1 MHAFTLAAL
10 ALALSATPAAS
21 TDDGGP
27 IPTERLTLVWFD
39 SAKALPRGF
48 EVMSREVSAIFARMG
63 VEIVW
68 TRGTTETQLQGS
80 ELSVTLMPRAPHHV
94 RAGVMGLVNRH
105 QKPPRDAWIFL
116 EAVEHAVRRSS
127 DRFGAEAA
135 LQDAR
140 LPLAVARVVAHE
152 VFHAVVPEEPH
163 ARTGLMCDKIEGSFL
178 LLGRPLFDAHSAN
191 AFRRGL
197 AALRPAESSTSS
209 GRPSSSGRP

>member
-27 IPTERLTLVWFD
+27 VPTERLTLVWFD
-39 SAKALPRGF
+39 SANALPRGF
-48 EVMSREVSAIFARMG
+48 DVMSREVGAIFARIG
-63 VEIVW
+63 VEVVW

-80 ELSVTLMPRAPHHV
+80 ELPVTLMPRAPHHV

-105 QKPPRDAWIFL
+105 QRPPRDAWVFL
-116 EAVEHAVRRSS
+116 EAVEHAIRRSPNP
-127 DRFGAEAA
+127 FGTEAA
-135 LQDAR
+135 LEKAR

-152 VFHAVVPEEPH
+152 VFHAVIPEEPH
-163 ARTGLMCDKIEGSFL
+163 ARTGLMCDKVDGSFL
-178 LLGRPLFDAHSAN
+178 LLGRLLFDAHSAT

-197 AALRPAESSTSS
+197 AALRPAESSTFSSRPASS
-209 GRPSSSGRP
+209 GRP